1 MPAESKSKP
10 KVVIDTNVFVSG
22 LTFKGKPREVLDL
35 IWKGDIEACISFFIL
50 KELEETLKKDFSWD
64 RDQIKHTIEKIK
76 AKTILVQPK
85 EKVSVI
91 KENDDDNRILE
102 CAIEGR
108 VQYLISGDRKHL
120 LPLKEYQQTK
130 ILSPAEFLKLF
141 SFNGSLRIP
150 VDL

>member
-35 IWKGDIEACISFFIL
+35 VWRGDIEACISSFIL
-50 KELEETLKKDFSWD
+50 KELEQTLKKDFGWN

-76 AKTILVQPK
+76 DKTTLVHPRN
-85 EKVSVI
+85 KVSVI
-91 KENDDDNRILE
+91 KEKDVDNRILE
-102 CAIEGR
+102 CAVEGR

-120 LPLKEYQQTK
+120 LPLKEYQRTK
-130 ILSPAEFLKLF
+130 ILSPAEFLRVLF
-141 SFNGSLRIP
+141 LLN
-150 VDL
+150 

>member
-10 KVVIDTNVFVSG
+10 KVVIDTHVFVSG

-35 IWKGDIEACISFFIL
+35 IWRGDIEVCISSFIL
-50 KELEETLKKDFSWD
+50 KELEEILKKDFGWD

-76 AKTILVQPK
+76 AKTILVRPTD
-85 EKVSVI
+85 KVSVI

-120 LPLKEYQQTK
+120 LPLKEYQRIK

-141 SFNGSLRIP
+141 FL
-150 VDL
+150 

>member
-1 MPAESKSKP
+1 MPAESKSKQ

-35 IWKGDIEACISFFIL
+35 IWRGDIEACISSFIF

-76 AKTILVQPK
+76 AKTILIQPK
-85 EKVSVI
+85 NKVSVI

-120 LPLKEYQQTK
+120 LPLKEYQGTK
-130 ILSPAEFLKLF
+130 ILSPAEFLKVLF
-141 SFNGSLRIP
+141 L
-150 VDL
+150 

>member
-1 MPAESKSKP
+1 MLAESKSKP

-35 IWKGDIEACISFFIL
+35 IWRGDIEACISFFIL
-50 KELEETLKKDFSWD
+50 KELEEILKKDFSWD
-64 RDQIKHTIEKIK
+64 RDQIKYTVEKIK

-85 EKVSVI
+85 NRVSVI

-108 VQYLISGDRKHL
+108 VQYLISGDRRHL
-120 LPLKEYQQTK
+120 LPLKEYDRIK

-141 SFNGSLRIP
+141 FF
-150 VDL
+150 

>member
-1 MPAESKSKP
+1 MPAESKSKL

-35 IWKGDIEACISFFIL
+35 IWRGDIEACISSFIL
-50 KELEETLKKDFSWD
+50 KELEETLRKDFSWD

-76 AKTILVQPK
+76 SKTILVHPK
-85 EKVSVI
+85 NKVFVI

-102 CAIEGR
+102 CAIEGK

-120 LPLKEYQQTK
+120 LPLKEFQGTK
-130 ILSPAEFLKLF
+130 ILSPSEFLDLF
-141 SFNGSLRIP
+141 F
-150 VDL
+150 

>member
-35 IWKGDIEACISFFIL
+35 IWRGDIEACISSFIF

-76 AKTILVQPK
+76 AKTILIQPK
-85 EKVSVI
+85 NKVAVI

-102 CAIEGR
+102 CTIEGKA
-108 VQYLISGDRKHL
+108 QYLISGDRKHL
-120 LPLKEYQQTK
+120 LSLKEYQGTK
-130 ILSPAEFLKLF
+130 ILSPAEFLKLLF
-141 SFNGSLRIP
+141 F
-150 VDL
+150 

>member
-35 IWKGDIEACISFFIL
+35 IWRGDIEACISSFIF
-50 KELEETLKKDFSWD
+50 KELEETLKMDFSWD

-76 AKTILVQPK
+76 AKTILIQPK
-85 EKVSVI
+85 NKISVI

-102 CAIEGR
+102 CAIEGK

-120 LPLKEYQQTK
+120 LPLKEYQGTK
-130 ILSPAEFLKLF
+130 ILSPSEFLKLLF
-141 SFNGSLRIP
+141 L
-150 VDL
+150 

>member
-35 IWKGDIEACISFFIL
+35 IWRGDIEACISSFIF

-85 EKVSVI
+85 NKVSVI

-120 LPLKEYQQTK
+120 LPLREYQRIK
-130 ILSPAEFLKLF
+130 ILSPAEFLKVLF
-141 SFNGSLRIP
+141 L
-150 VDL
+150 

>member
-1 MPAESKSKP
+1 MPAESKSKS

-35 IWKGDIEACISFFIL
+35 IWRGDIEACISSFIF

-76 AKTILVQPK
+76 AKTILIQPK
-85 EKVSVI
+85 NKVSVI

-102 CAIEGR
+102 CAMEGKA
-108 VQYLISGDRKHL
+108 QYLISGDRKHL
-120 LPLKEYQQTK
+120 LPLKEYEGIK
-130 ILSPAEFLKLF
+130 ILSPAEFLKLLF
-141 SFNGSLRIP
+141 L
-150 VDL
+150 

>member
-35 IWKGDIEACISFFIL
+35 IWRGDIEACISSFIL

-76 AKTILVQPK
+76 AKTILIQPK
-85 EKVSVI
+85 NKVSVI

-102 CAIEGR
+102 CAIEGKA
-108 VQYLISGDRKHL
+108 QYLISGDRKHL
-120 LPLKEYQQTK
+120 LPLKEYQGTK
-130 ILSPAEFLKLF
+130 ILSPAEFLKLLF
-141 SFNGSLRIP
+141 L
-150 VDL
+150 

>member
-35 IWKGDIEACISFFIL
+35 IWRGDIEACISSFIL

-64 RDQIKHTIEKIK
+64 RDQIKNTIEKIK

-85 EKVSVI
+85 NKVSVI

-102 CAIEGR
+102 CTIEGK

-120 LPLKEYQQTK
+120 LPLKEYQRTK
-130 ILSPAEFLKLF
+130 ILSPSEFLKLLF
-141 SFNGSLRIP
+141 L
-150 VDL
+150 

>member
-10 KVVIDTNVFVSG
+10 KVVIDTHVFVSG

-35 IWKGDIEACISFFIL
+35 IWRGDIEACISSFIF
-50 KELEETLKKDFSWD
+50 KELEETLKKNFIWD

-76 AKTILVQPK
+76 AKTFLIQPK
-85 EKVSVI
+85 NKVSVI

-108 VQYLISGDRKHL
+108 VQFLISGDRKHL
-120 LPLKEYQQTK
+120 LPLEEYQGIK
-130 ILSPAEFLKLF
+130 ILSPAEFLKLLF
-141 SFNGSLRIP
+141 L
-150 VDL
+150 